1 MLGFYS
7 RRRGKSRLKQRP
19 CRHSQWWTTLIAR
32 NRSGELCL
40 QAVSYNRRARSVP
53 RVPIGNFVAL
63 LPLFPLDVVLL
74 PGAPLPLHIFEPR
87 YKEMMGECRAN
98 NASFGVIRAVN
109 DGIAE
114 IGCTA
119 EIVSVTKEYPDG
131 RLDLIAEGK
140 ERFEVL
146 ELNRQR
152 SFLQAEVLLVPDEPG
167 TPTEDDRARAI
178 QVHLEIL
185 SLAGA
190 VQDLSA
196 ADRSTLSFYL
206 AGSLPLDLDFKQ
218 KLLAMRSE
226 NQRILAVAAY
236 LESIVP
242 KLRRAA
248 KAREKAG
255 GNGHAR

>member
-1 MLGFYS
+1 M
-7 RRRGKSRLKQRP
+7 
-19 CRHSQWWTTLIAR
+19 
-32 NRSGELCL
+32 
-40 QAVSYNRRARSVP
+40 SYNRKALSVP
-53 RVPIGNFVAL
+53 RVRCGDFLAL

-87 YKEMMGECRAN
+87 YKEMIGECRAN
-98 NASFGVIRAVN
+98 NAPFGVVRALEE
-109 DGIAE
+109 GIAE

-131 RLDLIAEGK
+131 RLDLIAEGRK
-140 ERFEVL
+140 RFEVL
-146 ELNRQR
+146 ELNRKR
-152 SFLQAEVLLVPDEPG
+152 SFLQAEILFIADEAG
-167 TPTEDDRARAI
+167 AATPEDKTRAI
-178 QVHLEIL
+178 RAHFEIL

-196 ADRSTLSFYL
+196 ADQSTLSFYL

-226 NQRILAVAAY
+226 GQRIQAVVAY
-236 LESIVP
+236 LESVLP
-242 KLRRAA
+242 NLRRAA
-248 KAREKAG
+248 RARQKAG